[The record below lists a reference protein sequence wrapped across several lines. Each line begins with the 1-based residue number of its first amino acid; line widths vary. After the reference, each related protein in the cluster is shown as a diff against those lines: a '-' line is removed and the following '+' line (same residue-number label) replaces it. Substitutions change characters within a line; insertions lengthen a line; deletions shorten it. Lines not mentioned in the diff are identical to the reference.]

1 MDKKY
6 SIKLE
11 HKGDFY
17 KSKTMDISFDE
28 LFKIARES
36 VEGVYDSLHFTSET
50 GETLFFPKNILV
62 NSVISITES

>member
-1 MDKKY
+1 MDKKC
-6 SIKLE
+6 IVKLE

-17 KSKTMDISFDE
+17 KSKKIDISFDE
-28 LFKIARES
+28 LFKLARES
-36 VEGVYDSLHFTSET
+36 VEGVHDSLRFTSET